1 MRLGA
6 RFWRVQLWGWAVYG
20 LTGYLLSLPNIADGD
35 LHGHLRA
42 ASWKLLRSV
51 LGLGISV
58 LMTGALSR
66 LWARRPP
73 VWALG
78 LVNLG
83 LLSALSVAWLAL
95 LRLAFGHAPVFH
107 PDFGHELFNY
117 AIVLVAWSAL
127 FLGYMYRLDLE
138 EERERALRALALAT
152 EARWKM
158 LRYQVNPHFLFNAL
172 NSIRALVDE
181 EPGRA
186 RQMITELADFFRYSL
201 LETQAR
207 DVPLGDELRAVRSY
221 LEIQRIRFEERL
233 CVSFDVEP
241 RAEEVRLPGFLIH
254 PLVENA
260 VKHGLDTRKG
270 PVELRIRAAVVGN
283 VLEVEVANTGRWVEP
298 GAPSPVVGTGTGL
311 ANVRERLEHA
321 FPGRHRF
328 GLREDD
334 GWVRASL
341 SVELGKREA
350 A

>member
-6 RFWRVQLWGWAVYG
+6 RFWKVQLWGWGAYG
-20 LTGYLLSLPNIADGD
+20 VAGYVLSLPGLADGD
-35 LHGHLRA
+35 TQGHVLA
-42 ASWKLLRSV
+42 LEWKLLRSV
-51 LGLGISV
+51 LGLGLSAG
-58 LMTGALSR
+58 MTGVFSR
-66 LWARRPP
+66 LWARRTSAW
-73 VWALG
+73 VLG
-78 LVNLG
+78 LVGVALSLG
-83 LLSALSVAWLAL
+83 LSVVWLAL
-95 LRLAFGHAPVFH
+95 LRWVFGRSPVFH
-107 PDFGHELFNY
+107 AGFGHDLINY
-117 AIVLVAWSAL
+117 AIVLLAWSAL
-127 FLGYMYRLDLE
+127 FLSYAYRLDWE
-138 EERERALRALALAT
+138 DERERALRALALAT

-201 LETQAR
+201 LETQAA

-233 CVSFDVEP
+233 SVHFDVEP
-241 RAEEVRLPGFLIH
+241 RAEAVRLPGFLIH

-260 VKHGLDTRKG
+260 VKHGLDTQKG
-270 PVELRIRAAVVGN
+270 RVELRIRAARVGE
-283 VLEVEVANTGRWVEP
+283 VLEVEVANTGRWAEAREP
-298 GAPSPVVGTGTGL
+298 GVVGTGTGL

-328 GLREDD
+328 ELREDG

-341 SVELGKREA
+341 SVALGQREA

>member
-6 RFWRVQLWGWAVYG
+6 RFWKVQLWGWGAYG
-20 LTGYLLSLPNIADGD
+20 VAGYVLSLPNLMDGD
-35 LHGHLRA
+35 AQGHLRVVQ
-42 ASWKLLRSV
+42 WKLLRSV
-51 LGLGISV
+51 VGLGISV
-58 LMTGALSR
+58 VMTGVLSR
-66 LWARRPP
+66 LWARRPSAW
-73 VWALG
+73 VLG
-78 LVNLG
+78 LAGVALS
-83 LLSALSVAWLAL
+83 SALSVAWLAL
-95 LRLAFGHAPVFH
+95 LRATTGSTPVFH
-107 PDFGHELFNY
+107 ADFPHELLNY
-117 AIVLVAWSAL
+117 AIVLLAWSAL
-127 FLGYMYRLDLE
+127 FLSYAYRLDLE

-201 LETQAR
+201 LETQAS
-207 DVPLGDELRAVRSY
+207 DVPLRDELRAVRSY
-221 LEIQRIRFEERL
+221 LEIQRIRFEDRL
-233 CVSFDVEP
+233 CVGFDVEP

-260 VKHGLDTRKG
+260 VKHGLDTQKG
-270 PVELRIRAAVVGN
+270 KVELRIRAACVGD
-283 VLEVEVANTGRWVEP
+283 VLEVEVANTGRWATAREP
-298 GAPSPVVGTGTGL
+298 GVAGTGTGL

-328 GLREDD
+328 ELREDG

-341 SVELGKREA
+341 SVELGRREA